1 MNKSTSDAALLDLA
15 LDRQAGE
22 PLHAQL
28 AEALRRMILALRIGA
43 GARLP
48 SSRGLAEE
56 LGVSRVTVVTAF
68 DQLVAEGYAEAR
80 RGSGLYVA
88 ADLPDATIERP
99 APRRAS
105 DAPEPEVPA
114 VPRPFQPTEPDL
126 SLFPYA
132 AWAKLLERAWRV
144 PPPALVNH
152 RDPMGWPPLRQAIA
166 EHIGAARGI
175 ACTAAQVAIT
185 SGIAE
190 SIDLVA
196 RAFLPA
202 GERVLVEEPGYL
214 LLRRAFAHAGMKFE
228 ALEVDGSGLD
238 VAHAGEAA
246 AAAVTPSRQFPLGV
260 TMPLA
265 RRLQLLDWAR
275 RHGAIVIEDDYD
287 SEYRYRGRPL
297 PALMN
302 LDHEG
307 RVLYLGSFS
316 KVLSSSL
323 RLAYAVV
330 PGARIEGLRRAISE
344 AGARASLAPQPAL
357 AEFMTSGQFATH
369 IRRMRRLYARRQEA
383 LLRAAER
390 HLSRWL
396 TVAPEAGGLHLVA
409 DLTPA
414 LARRM
419 DDVEASKRAEAAG
432 VSTPALSAYYSG
444 KVRRQ
449 GLLLGYAGFE
459 EAALDDA
466 ARRLAIALA
475 PK

>member
-28 AEALRRMILALRIGA
+28 AEAIRRLILERRISA

-48 SSRGLAEE
+48 SSRMLAEE

-68 DQLVAEGYAEAR
+68 DQLAAEGYADAR

-88 ADLPDATIERP
+88 VDLPDQMVERAAPP
-99 APRRAS
+99 AAS
-105 DAPEPEVPA
+105 IAAAPQPPSD
-114 VPRPFQPTEPDL
+114 PRPFQPTEPDL
-126 SLFPYA
+126 SLFPYP
-132 AWAKLLERAWRV
+132 AWAKLLERTWRA
-144 PPPALVNH
+144 PSPALVNH
-152 RDPMGWPPLRQAIA
+152 RDPMGWLPLREAIA

-175 ACTAAQVAIT
+175 ACTPAQVAVT

-196 RAFLPA
+196 RALLPA
-202 GERVLVEEPGYL
+202 DSSVLVEDPGYL
-214 LLRRAFAHAGMKFE
+214 LLRRAFVHAGMRVE
-228 ALEVDGSGLD
+228 AVDVDASGFD
-238 VAHAGEAA
+238 VGQAGQAA

-260 TMPLA
+260 TMPLP

-275 RHGAIVIEDDYD
+275 RQDAIVIEDDYD

-302 LDHEG
+302 LDREG
-307 RVLYLGSFS
+307 RVVYLGSFS

-330 PGARIEGLRRAISE
+330 PEARVEALRNVLGKLGAK
-344 AGARASLAPQPAL
+344 ASLAPQPAL
-357 AEFMTSGQFATH
+357 AEFMASGQFAAH

-383 LLRAAER
+383 LLRAAET
-390 HLSRWL
+390 HLPRWL
-396 TVAPEAGGLHLVA
+396 TVGPEAGGLHLIA
-409 DLTPA
+409 EPTPA

-419 DDVEASKRAEAAG
+419 DDTEASALAADAG
-432 VSTPALSAYYSG
+432 VIAPALSLYYSG
-444 KVRRQ
+444 APRRQ
-449 GLLLGYAGFE
+449 GLLLGYAGFDEVALE
-459 EAALDDA
+459 EA
-466 ARRLAIALA
+466 ARRLAEALI
-475 PK
+475 